1 MRPEIVGPEQFD
13 TLLREGAHFIDVRA
27 EIEFARGAIPGAV
40 NLPILTTAEREQVG
54 TTYKRKGQEAAVALG
69 HRLVSG
75 STREERIARWCAVLQ
90 EHPDALVHCWRGG
103 LRSGLAT
110 QWIAEAGVAV
120 RLVQG
125 GYKALRHRLL
135 RELEAPEPREPY
147 NGHIGFPVPVLHVA
161 HFARLGGVGFR
172 LVGHVLR
179 PR

>member
-90 EHPDALVHCWRGG
+90 EHPDALVHCWRGRG
-103 LRSGLAT
+103 L
-110 QWIAEAGVAV
+110 
-120 RLVQG
+120 
-125 GYKALRHRLL
+125 
-135 RELEAPEPREPY
+135 
-147 NGHIGFPVPVLHVA
+147 PVS
-161 HFARLGGVGFR
+161 
-172 LVGHVLR
+172 
-179 PR
+179 